1 MDYDEEER
9 AKKQQY
15 LASEILEQG
24 YDGLE
29 FKGFLDAKKENKHE
43 NKNCLQG
50 KSGGKSQNQTTS
62 NSCGQLV
69 FSCIRI

>member
-29 FKGFLDAKKENKHE
+29 FKGFLDAKKENG
-43 NKNCLQG
+43 NKN
-50 KSGGKSQNQTTS
+50 K
-62 NSCGQLV
+62 
-69 FSCIRI
+69 